1 MILRMQTTEVMG
13 VYETYAGRMNRLRR
27 ESSREGQLQSSRR
40 VKLEMAQKVR
50 GKSLWYDQSQE
61 KIIF

>member
-1 MILRMQTTEVMG
+1 MG